1 MCGWEGGGKRES
13 VCVCVCGGGGVGR
26 WRSVCVGGWV
36 GRWRKESVCVCVGG
50 KVEERECVCGWE
62 GGGKRVIINIAECD
76 KSIHTCE

>member
-1 MCGWEGGGKRES
+1 M
-13 VCVCVCGGGGVGR
+13 CVCVGRGGVGR
-26 WRSVCVGGWV
+26 WRSVWV
-36 GRWRKESVCVCVGG
+36 GRWEGGGKRECMCVGG